1 MKKTQKILKI
11 SEISKLSGVN
21 LETIRY
27 YEKIGVITPPH
38 RAANG
43 YRMYDPH
50 ILVHL
55 EFIKKCRSLGFS
67 LEDIKQLDELRKSPA
82 SDCQTVDA
90 LIASHLLQI
99 REKITQLQAIETALL
114 RLCNCQEDSI
124 ASCKAM
130 QNLDTHRG
138 GHEHDYYQ

>member
-1 MKKTQKILKI
+1 MKNTNKFLKI
-11 SEISKLSGVN
+11 SEVSQLSGVN

-27 YEKIGVITPPH
+27 YEKIGAIAPPQ

-67 LEDIKQLDELRKSPA
+67 MNDIKQLDELRKSPN
-82 SDCQTVDA
+82 SDCRTADT
-90 LIASHLLQI
+90 LIAAHLLQI
-99 REKITQLQAIETALL
+99 REKITQLQAMETALQA
-114 RLCNCQEDSI
+114 LCDCKEKSI
-124 ASCKAM
+124 ATCKVM
-130 QNLDTHRG
+130 QQLDTHRG
-138 GHEHDYYQ
+138 GHEHDYS